1 MAQGDTGIKAISLQR
16 LSLFK
21 ELQDIYNVATF
32 LGINDNAV
40 SATKLQTARNIDG
53 VAFDGT
59 ENITLPTKVVQLWK
73 DVSGEPAATHW
84 YAEAAKTTEVTTF
97 DAAKIYINMT
107 DNQVMYWDGTELV
120 TVVAEDSTPRIP
132 MSMKGAANGVAELDD
147 NGLVPSSQLP
157 SYVDD
162 VVDVFAEKSGE
173 PAAWHL
179 YTDSTK
185 ATEVTGETDKIYVAT
200 NMTTDGIFRYS
211 GTQFV
216 QVAST
221 VSTAEKA
228 IADQNGDT
236 IDTTYVKIETGKR
249 LMTDEEGT
257 QLATLWSHDY
267 TEATEN
273 EIRGLFDST
282 TLATYDAAHP
292 VTP

>member
-53 VAFDGT
+53 IAFDGT
-59 ENITLPTKVVQLWK
+59 ADITLPTKVVQLWK
-73 DVSGEPAATHW
+73 TVSGDP
-84 YAEAAKTTEVTTF
+84 EVTTWYTDSAKTQAISTF
-97 DAAKIYINMT
+97 DTAKIYIDMD
-107 DNQVMYWDGTELV
+107 DNHVMYYDGTELV

-132 MSMKGAANGVAELDD
+132 MSMKGAANGVAELDA

-173 PAAWHL
+173 PVAWHL

-185 ATEVTGETDKIYVAT
+185 STEVTGETDKIYVAT

-228 IADQNGDT
+228 VADQNGDV
-236 IDTTYVKIETGKR
+236 IDTTYVKIEAGKR

-267 TEATEN
+267 TEATEA

-282 TLATYDAAHP
+282 TLATYDAAHAEP
-292 VTP
+292 

>member
-1 MAQGDTGIKAISLQR
+1 
-16 LSLFK
+16 
-21 ELQDIYNVATF
+21 
-32 LGINDNAV
+32 
-40 SATKLQTARNIDG
+40 
-53 VAFDGT
+53 
-59 ENITLPTKVVQLWK
+59 
-73 DVSGEPAATHW
+73 
-84 YAEAAKTTEVTTF
+84 
-97 DAAKIYINMT
+97 MT

-132 MSMKGAANGVAELDD
+132 MSMKGTANGVAELDS

-162 VVDVFAEKSGE
+162 VIDVFAEKSGE

-185 ATEVTGETDKIYVAT
+185 ATAITGETDKIYVAT

-211 GTQFV
+211 GTTFV

-228 IADQNGDT
+228 IADQNGDV
-236 IDTTYVKIETGKR
+236 IDTTYVKVETGKR

-282 TLATYDAAHP
+282 TLATYDAAHAEP
-292 VTP
+292 